1 MKRGDP
7 MTDKNTDV
15 SHELNILLRF
25 RQSRDWSKF
34 HDPKNLAISL
44 ALEASE
50 VLEIFQWSKSN
61 ELPHE
66 KRDAL
71 QDELADVYAYL
82 LLLAHETNIDL
93 GQAFYRKIKKNEEK
107 YPVDLCKGSSKKYNE

>member
-1 MKRGDP
+1 MV
-7 MTDKNTDV
+7 DKNADL
-15 SHELNILLRF
+15 SHELNSLLRF

-50 VLEIFQWSKSN
+50 VLEIFQWSQSN

-66 KRDAL
+66 KKDAL

-82 LLLAHETNIDL
+82 LLLAHETNINL
-93 GQAFYRKIKKNEEK
+93 SQALKRKMKKNEQK
-107 YPVDLCKGSSKKYNE
+107 YPVELYKGSSKKYNE